1 MATTAKQNLSLGKLR
16 RAIDG
21 NNSYTAA
28 MSMSKASGSAA
39 PTSPVKMSDFSISA
53 VGNLTGFVYLWE
65 STAEDYTLGFTNAGD
80 GFTRMIAT
88 RTENFTWSKTGN
100 LGVSF
105 SSADATATVTAPA
118 ISNAN
123 TGTGADDD
131 FFAAG
136 THNQSGSLQVKLAED
151 GQSDGYNDH
160 ATNYNSNRTKSIVVV
175 DAYGGSPS
183 CLLEGT
189 DIQLIDGSYKKVE
202 DLEVGDW
209 LKTIDL
215 PNAIDEDYDNWR
227 QSRFEEGFEPTFH
240 SASVQDINFDFSQ
253 TYWDINNGLEKITGE
268 HEMLYKPVGETFW
281 MWQLVP
287 GMKIGGHLMGKD
299 GSSIEITSLEQ
310 MHSEDGFEV
319 VQIDVEPLD
328 FYFGNTFLVHNKG
341 SNDDPF
347 D

>member
-28 MSMSKASGSAA
+28 MSMSKASGSAL
-39 PTSPVKMSDFSISA
+39 TSSGSVKMSDFSISA
-53 VGNLTGFVYLWE
+53 VGSLTGFVYLWE
-65 STAEDYTLGFTNAGD
+65 STAENYTLGFTNAG
-80 GFTRMIAT
+80 GLFLNRIGS
-88 RTENFTWSKTGN
+88 RTENFSWTKTGN
-100 LGVSF
+100 LNVAF
-105 SSADATATVTAPA
+105 SSADYQATVTAAA

-136 THNQSGSLQVKLAED
+136 SKNQSGSLQVKFTED

-160 ATNYNSNRTKSIVVV
+160 ATNYNTNRTKAIVVV

-209 LKTIDL
+209 LRTIDL
-215 PNAIDEDYDNWR
+215 PGAIDEDYDNWR

-268 HEMLYKPVGETFW
+268 HEMLYKPVGESFW

-287 GMKIGGHLMGKD
+287 GMKVGGQLMGKD

-310 MHSEDGFEV
+310 VHSEDGFEV

-328 FYFGNTFLVHNKG
+328 FYFGSTFLVHNKG

-347 D
+347 

>member
-1 MATTAKQNLSLGKLR
+1 MATTVKQNLSLGKLR

-28 MSMSKASGSAA
+28 MSMSKASGSAL
-39 PTSPVKMSDFSISA
+39 TSSGSVKMSDFSISA
-53 VGNLTGFVYLWE
+53 VGSLTGFVYLWE
-65 STAEDYTLGFTNAGD
+65 STAENYTLGFTNAG
-80 GFTRMIAT
+80 GLFLNRIGS
-88 RTENFTWSKTGN
+88 RTENFSWTKTGN
-100 LGVSF
+100 LNVAF
-105 SSADATATVTAPA
+105 SSADYQATVTAAA

-136 THNQSGSLQVKLAED
+136 SKNQSGSLQVKFTED

-160 ATNYNSNRTKSIVVV
+160 ATNYNTNRTKAIVVV

-209 LKTIDL
+209 LRTIDL
-215 PNAIDEDYDNWR
+215 PGAIDEDYDNWR
-227 QSRFEEGFEPTFH
+227 QSRFEAGFDKVVH

-253 TYWDINNGLEKITGE
+253 TYWDINDGLEKITGE
-268 HEMLYKPVGETFW
+268 HEMLYKPVGESFW

-287 GMKIGGHLMGKD
+287 GMKVGGQLMGKD

-328 FYFGNTFLVHNKG
+328 FYFGSTFLVHNKG

-347 D
+347 

>member
-1 MATTAKQNLSLGKLR
+1 
-16 RAIDG
+16 
-21 NNSYTAA
+21 
-28 MSMSKASGSAA
+28 
-39 PTSPVKMSDFSISA
+39 
-53 VGNLTGFVYLWE
+53 
-65 STAEDYTLGFTNAGD
+65 
-80 GFTRMIAT
+80 MIAT
-88 RTENFTWSKTGN
+88 RTENFTWTKTGT
-100 LGVSF
+100 LDVSF
-105 SSADATATVTAPA
+105 SSADATATVTAAA

-131 FFAAG
+131 FYAAG

-151 GQSDGYNDH
+151 GQSDGFNDH
-160 ATNYNSNRTKSIVVV
+160 ATNYNTNRTKSIVVV

-189 DIQLIDGSYKKVE
+189 DIELIDGSYKKVE

-215 PNAIDEDYDNWR
+215 PGAIDEDYDNWR
-227 QSRFEEGFEPTFH
+227 KSRFEAGFDKVVH

-253 TYWDINNGLEKITGE
+253 TYWNINDGLEKITGE
-268 HEMLYKPVGETFW
+268 HEMLYKPIGENFW

-287 GMKIGGHLMGKD
+287 GMKVGGHLMGKN
-299 GSSIEITSLEQ
+299 GNSIEITSLEQ
-310 MHSEDGFEV
+310 VHSEDGFEV

-347 D
+347 

>member
-28 MSMSKASGSAA
+28 MSMSKASGSAL
-39 PTSPVKMSDFSISA
+39 TSSGSVKMSDFSISA
-53 VGNLTGFVYLWE
+53 VGSLTGFVYLWE
-65 STAEDYTLGFTNAGD
+65 STAENYTLGFTNAG
-80 GFTRMIAT
+80 GLFLNRIGS
-88 RTENFTWSKTGN
+88 RTENFSWTKTGN
-100 LGVSF
+100 LNVAF
-105 SSADATATVTAPA
+105 SSADYQATVTAAA

-136 THNQSGSLQVKLAED
+136 SKNQSGSLQVKFTED

-160 ATNYNSNRTKSIVVV
+160 ATNYNTNRTKAIVVV

-209 LKTIDL
+209 LRTIDL
-215 PNAIDEDYDNWR
+215 PGAIDEDYDNWR

-268 HEMLYKPVGETFW
+268 HEMLYKPVGENFW

-287 GMKIGGHLMGKD
+287 GMKVGGQLMVLHQSELLRIHLHY
-299 GSSIEITSLEQ
+299 E
-310 MHSEDGFEV
+310 
-319 VQIDVEPLD
+319 
-328 FYFGNTFLVHNKG
+328 LVLMK
-341 SNDDPF
+341 
-347 D
+347 

>member
-28 MSMSKASGSAA
+28 MSMSKASGSAL
-39 PTSPVKMSDFSISA
+39 TSSGSVKMSDFSISA
-53 VGNLTGFVYLWE
+53 VGSLTGFVYLWE
-65 STAEDYTLGFTNAGD
+65 STAENYTLGFTNAG
-80 GFTRMIAT
+80 GLFLNRIGS
-88 RTENFTWSKTGN
+88 RTENFSWTKTGN
-100 LGVSF
+100 LNVAF
-105 SSADATATVTAPA
+105 SSADYQATVTAAA

-136 THNQSGSLQVKLAED
+136 SKNQSGSLQVKFTED

-160 ATNYNSNRTKSIVVV
+160 ATNYNTNRTKAIVVV

-209 LKTIDL
+209 LRTIDL
-215 PNAIDEDYDNWR
+215 PGAIDEDYDNWR
-227 QSRFEEGFEPTFH
+227 QSRFEEGFEPRFH

-268 HEMLYKPVGETFW
+268 HEMLYKPVGESFW

-287 GMKIGGHLMGKD
+287 GMKVGGQLMGKD

-310 MHSEDGFEV
+310 VHSEDGFEV

-328 FYFGNTFLVHNKG
+328 FYFGSTFLVHNKG

-347 D
+347 

>member
-28 MSMSKASGSAA
+28 MSMSKASGSAL
-39 PTSPVKMSDFSISA
+39 TSSGSVKMSDFSISA
-53 VGNLTGFVYLWE
+53 VGSLTGFVYLWE
-65 STAEDYTLGFTNAGD
+65 STAENYTLGFTNAG
-80 GFTRMIAT
+80 GLFLNRIGS
-88 RTENFTWSKTGN
+88 RTENFSWTKTGN
-100 LGVSF
+100 LNVAF
-105 SSADATATVTAPA
+105 SSADYQATVTAAA

-136 THNQSGSLQVKLAED
+136 SKNQSGSLQVKFTED

-160 ATNYNSNRTKSIVVV
+160 ATNYNTNRTKAIVVV

-209 LKTIDL
+209 LRTIDL
-215 PNAIDEDYDNWR
+215 PGAIDEDYDNWR
-227 QSRFEEGFEPTFH
+227 QSRFEEGFEPRFH

-268 HEMLYKPVGETFW
+268 HEMLYKPVGESFW

-287 GMKIGGHLMGKD
+287 GMKAGGQLMGKD

-310 MHSEDGFEV
+310 VHSEDGFEV

-347 D
+347 

>member
-1 MATTAKQNLSLGKLR
+1 MSTAVKQNLSLGKLR
-16 RAIDG
+16 RAVDG

-28 MSMSKASGSAA
+28 VSMSQMSGSASVTA
-39 PTSPVKMSDFSISA
+39 PVKMSDFSISS
-53 VGNLTGFVYLWE
+53 VDSLTGYVYLWE
-65 STAEDYTLGFTNAGD
+65 STAEDYTLAFSNAGA
-80 GFTRMIAT
+80 GFTRMIAS
-88 RTENFTWSKTGN
+88 RTENFTWTKTGT
-100 LGVSF
+100 LDVSF
-105 SSADATATVTAPA
+105 SSADYKATVTAAA

-131 FFAAG
+131 YYAAG

-151 GQSDGYNDH
+151 GQSDGFNDH
-160 ATNYNSNRTKSIVVV
+160 ATNYNTNRTKSIVIV

-189 DIQLIDGSYKKVE
+189 DIQLSDGSYKKVE
-202 DLEVGDW
+202 DLQVGDW
-209 LKTIDL
+209 LHTLDL
-215 PNAIDEDYDNWR
+215 PGAIDEDYDNWR
-227 QSRFEEGFEPTFH
+227 QSRFEAGFDKVVH

-253 TYWDINNGLEKITGE
+253 TYWNINDGLEKITGE
-268 HEMLYKPVGETFW
+268 HEMLYKPIGENFW

-287 GMKIGGHLMGKD
+287 GMKVGGHLMGKN
-299 GSSIEITSLEQ
+299 GNSIEITSLEQ
-310 MHSEDGFEV
+310 VHSEDGFEV

-347 D
+347 

>member
-1 MATTAKQNLSLGKLR
+1 M
-16 RAIDG
+16 
-21 NNSYTAA
+21 
-28 MSMSKASGSAA
+28 
-39 PTSPVKMSDFSISA
+39 
-53 VGNLTGFVYLWE
+53 
-65 STAEDYTLGFTNAGD
+65 
-80 GFTRMIAT
+80 
-88 RTENFTWSKTGN
+88 
-100 LGVSF
+100 
-105 SSADATATVTAPA
+105 
-118 ISNAN
+118 
-123 TGTGADDD
+123 
-131 FFAAG
+131 
-136 THNQSGSLQVKLAED
+136 
-151 GQSDGYNDH
+151 
-160 ATNYNSNRTKSIVVV
+160 V

-209 LKTIDL
+209 LRTIDL
-215 PNAIDEDYDNWR
+215 PGAIDEDYDNWR

-268 HEMLYKPVGETFW
+268 HEMLYKPVGESFW

-287 GMKIGGHLMGKD
+287 GMKVGGQLMGKD

-310 MHSEDGFEV
+310 VHSEDGFEV

-347 D
+347 

>member
-28 MSMSKASGSAA
+28 MSMSKASGSAL
-39 PTSPVKMSDFSISA
+39 TSSGSVKMSDFSISA
-53 VGNLTGFVYLWE
+53 VGSLTGFVYLWE
-65 STAEDYTLGFTNAGD
+65 STAENYTLGFTNAG
-80 GFTRMIAT
+80 GLFLNRIGS
-88 RTENFTWSKTGN
+88 RTENFSWTKTGN
-100 LGVSF
+100 LNVAF
-105 SSADATATVTAPA
+105 SSADYQATVTAAA

-136 THNQSGSLQVKLAED
+136 SKNQSGSLQVKFTED
-151 GQSDGYNDH
+151 GQSDGFNDH
-160 ATNYNSNRTKSIVVV
+160 ATNYNTNRTKAIVVV

-209 LKTIDL
+209 LRTIDL
-215 PNAIDEDYDNWR
+215 PGAIDEDYDNWR

-268 HEMLYKPVGETFW
+268 HEMLYKPVGESFW

-287 GMKIGGHLMGKD
+287 GMKVGGQLMGKD

-310 MHSEDGFEV
+310 VHSEDGFEV

-347 D
+347 

>member
-1 MATTAKQNLSLGKLR
+1 MAITAKQNLSLGKLR
-16 RAIDG
+16 RAVDG

-28 MSMSKASGSAA
+28 MSMSQATGSFA
-39 PTSPVKMSDFSISA
+39 TIPVKMSDFSISA
-53 VGNLTGFVYLWE
+53 MGSLTGFVYLWE
-65 STAEDYTLGFTNAGD
+65 STAEDYTVAFTNAGK
-80 GFTRMIAT
+80 GFTNVIAT
-88 RTENFTWSKTGN
+88 RAENFTWTKTGT
-100 LGVSF
+100 LDVTF
-105 SSADATATVTAPA
+105 SSADATATVTAAA

-131 FFAAG
+131 FYAAG
-136 THNQSGSLQVKLAED
+136 THNQSGSLQVKFHED
-151 GQSDGYNDH
+151 GQSDGFNDH
-160 ATNYNSNRTKSIVVV
+160 ATNYNTNITKAIVIV

-189 DIQLIDGSYKKVE
+189 DIQLSDGTYKKVE

-209 LKTIDL
+209 LHTLDL

-227 QSRFEEGFEPTFH
+227 QSRFEAGFDKVVH
-240 SASVQDINFDFSQ
+240 SASVQDINFDYAQ
-253 TYWDINNGLEKITGE
+253 NYWNINNGLEKITGE
-268 HEMLYKPVGETFW
+268 HEMLYKPIGENFW

-287 GMKIGGHLMGKD
+287 GMKVGGQLMGKD

-310 MHSEDGFEV
+310 VHSEDGFEV

-341 SNDDPF
+341 SNTNPF
-347 D
+347 